1 MRWLVRGRRVRAD
14 EVILWAGSVP
24 ADVDLSLLA
33 NRLAGAPVIFAV
45 GTRDELAPWAA
56 ADVEVGRFT
65 AAGIHARL
73 VTFDGGHRLDN
84 ATLAAIAAS
93 EVSRI
98 SRGQTP

>member
-1 MRWLVRGRRVRAD
+1 VRAD